1 MDCTEFLTT
10 PVSSEEGFSAEELLE
25 DSVGGPGLSAAQ
37 RGSLEDSTA
46 LPFSLRIS
54 LYL

>member
-1 MDCTEFLTT
+1 MDCTEIVTT

-37 RGSLEDSTA
+37 RGSLEDATA
-46 LPFSLRIS
+46 LPF
-54 LYL
+54 